1 MGTPHNVT
9 KGLFT
14 AVLFTQ
20 NIMYGYQEQ
29 ATNHTKREKKHNLKH
44 NSSPGQG
51 KNVGIIRPRI
61 SINYE
66 NILST
71 LTDKAMKERMGNV
84 SR

>member
-1 MGTPHNVT
+1 
-9 KGLFT
+9 
-14 AVLFTQ
+14 
-20 NIMYGYQEQ
+20 MYVYQEQ
-29 ATNHTKREKKHNLKH
+29 ATKHTKRGKKHNI
-44 NSSPGQG
+44 SPGQG

-71 LTDKAMKERMGNV
+71 LTDKAGATQERMGSV